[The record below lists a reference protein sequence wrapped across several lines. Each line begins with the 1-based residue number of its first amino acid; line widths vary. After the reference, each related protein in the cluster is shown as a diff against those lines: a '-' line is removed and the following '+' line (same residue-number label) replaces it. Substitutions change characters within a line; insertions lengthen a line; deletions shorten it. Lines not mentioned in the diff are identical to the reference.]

1 MNPEQYCF
9 QKTQS
14 SKSSFALGFLFLT
27 KQKKT
32 ALTALYAFC
41 REVDDIA
48 DECKEYEIGKSKLD
62 WWRLEID
69 RLFEKN
75 PQHPVSKAL
84 LPHLTTY
91 DLSK

>member
-48 DECKEYEIGKSKLD
+48 DECKEY
-62 WWRLEID
+62 
-69 RLFEKN
+69 
-75 PQHPVSKAL
+75 
-84 LPHLTTY
+84 
-91 DLSK
+91 

>member
-69 RLFEKN
+69 RLFEKK
-75 PQHPVSKAL
+75 PATSSVKSSTPAS
-84 LPHLTTY
+84 Y
-91 DLSK
+91 DL